1 LITDRI
7 SSGGSVGSSIKGAIS
22 DKLKAKGTGIK
33 EKFDPM
39 NIARA
44 MTGGGKLAPAIL
56 GRITGRS
63 QSDINYFAGNKK
75 SSTYTKMP
83 STGQT
88 PGEGLGGSA
97 VEVLNKMLS
106 FMQKN
111 REDDLKRKQTSM
123 SFEEEKQSEE
133 QRRHDQF
140 LKVLKEYTSLSGGG
154 TTTLMKDQP
163 EEKSLFDSIL
173 DMFKDSKKLLSFAR
187 LLIPF
192 IVNPLTL
199 TIGAI
204 IAATY
209 GLNKLVDM
217 APNYSIKTPQEA
229 QNILKNGSQGD
240 IEALGG
246 YDKLA
251 DTIKNGPEIARQA
264 LEDFETGKINEI
276 QLNKLGGKD
285 RLEEM
290 AKQTGLAV
298 PEKRAMSDTVPPL
311 NSMPT
316 QSRGLW
322 MQQYGKDYNPD
333 GTRKVTQV
341 PDTGT
346 TPAPTNTPVPA
357 TNTPAPTS
365 TNTPVPATNTPVPA
379 TPPSSA
385 VVGKIQENND
395 LNMQTPLSSGGSS
408 SPSVSVNSSSTSAP
422 DQTITSTATTRDDT
436 AILDFVLNR
445 SKSQV

>member
-1 LITDRI
+1 
-7 SSGGSVGSSIKGAIS
+7 
-22 DKLKAKGTGIK
+22 
-33 EKFDPM
+33 
-39 NIARA
+39 
-44 MTGGGKLAPAIL
+44 
-56 GRITGRS
+56 
-63 QSDINYFAGNKK
+63 
-75 SSTYTKMP
+75 
-83 STGQT
+83 
-88 PGEGLGGSA
+88 
-97 VEVLNKMLS
+97 
-106 FMQKN
+106 
-111 REDDLKRKQTSM
+111 
-123 SFEEEKQSEE
+123 
-133 QRRHDQF
+133 
-140 LKVLKEYTSLSGGG
+140 
-154 TTTLMKDQP
+154 MKDQP

-217 APNYSIKTPQEA
+217 VPNYSIKTPQEA

-298 PEKRAMSDTVPPL
+298 PEKKAMSDTVPPL

-357 TNTPAPTS
+357 TNTHTS
-365 TNTPVPATNTPVPA
+365 P
-379 TPPSSA
+379 
-385 VVGKIQENND
+385 
-395 LNMQTPLSSGGSS
+395 
-408 SPSVSVNSSSTSAP
+408 
-422 DQTITSTATTRDDT
+422 
-436 AILDFVLNR
+436 
-445 SKSQV
+445 